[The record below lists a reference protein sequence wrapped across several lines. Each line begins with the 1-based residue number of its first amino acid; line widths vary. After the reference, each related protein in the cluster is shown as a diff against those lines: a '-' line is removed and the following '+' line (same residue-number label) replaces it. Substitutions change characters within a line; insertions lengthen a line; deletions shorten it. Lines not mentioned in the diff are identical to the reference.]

1 MQRYRIA
8 ALLFIVMVFG
18 CVGPLSAA
26 EQEPVD
32 LGEVVVTATRTEV
45 PIKELGVSATV
56 ITEEEIERSQAKDAV
71 DLLRDVAG
79 INVVQTGSRG
89 GNTSLYARGG
99 EDNFTLVLI
108 DGVRVNEAGGFF
120 DFSSLA
126 TANIERIEIIRGSQ
140 SALYG
145 SDAVGGVINIITK
158 KGKGRPTV
166 SVSTTNGAH
175 SENGHYIGEQ
185 KFDFSGGS
193 KWLDYSF
200 AYGRSDDKGILNINN
215 NFWRNTV
222 SSRVDFHPSA
232 LPLSSSLKKNIGDI
246 TFTLRYDDARAEFPT
261 ENGGDR
267 PDRIFPGLDPDQNR
281 QDHNL
286 ALGLE
291 TRFDIFPWWENSLEI
306 GFHRLERNFN
316 DPPNM
321 QSAFDAP
328 PGSFSDTIE
337 NRFIFDYHANLR
349 YPREGAIRSILTLGY
364 AEELETFDLNDL
376 STMRFGSLPFEF
388 FTTITQSSET
398 RTNNA
403 FYAQEQL
410 TLFDRL
416 HLTAGLRVDNNSKFG
431 TAVTPRGSIAFEI
444 KETGTK
450 PRAAIGTGIK
460 EPTFIENFGGFGTVG
475 NPNLKPERSFSWEV
489 GVDQAIWDGKVQ
501 LGLTY
506 FQNRY
511 KDLIAFIPSTFP
523 PPPVLPPNY
532 FNVQA
537 AKSWGVEFTGKVN
550 PGYGL
555 TLGVNYTYLQT
566 KVIDAGGI
574 DNIFFVEGKPL
585 LRRPTHSAS
594 FFADWLWKGL
604 NLHLNGTYVG
614 KRDDSLFLVAPG
626 PGPGFF
632 YTFTNLRVVNKAY
645 FVADLAA
652 SYTFDMDFLLL
663 KGIKI
668 FAKGQNIF
676 NEHYEEAFGFSSP
689 RFSAMGGVELT
700 F

>member
-1 MQRYRIA
+1 MQRYRIVA
-8 ALLFIVMVFG
+8 FLSIWMVFG
-18 CVGPLSAA
+18 SLGQLSAA

-56 ITEEEIERSQAKDAV
+56 ITAEEIERSQSTDVV
-71 DLLRDVAG
+71 DLLRDVVG
-79 INVVQTGSRG
+79 IQLTQTGSRG
-89 GNTSLYARGG
+89 GNTSLYVRGG
-99 EDNFTLVLI
+99 ESNFTLVLI

-120 DFSSLA
+120 DFSSIA
-126 TANIERIEIIRGSQ
+126 TDNIERIEIIRGSQ

-145 SDAVGGVINIITK
+145 SDAIGGVINIITR
-158 KGKGRPTV
+158 KGKGTPTV
-166 SVSTTNGAH
+166 SVSTAHGAH

-185 KFDFSGGS
+185 KFNFSGEN

-200 AYGRSDDKGILNINN
+200 AYGRSDDTGILSINN

-222 SSRVDFHPSA
+222 SSRMDFHPSA

-246 TFTLRYDDARAEFPT
+246 TFTLRYEDARAEFPT
-261 ENGGDR
+261 ERGGDR
-267 PDRIFPGLDPDQNR
+267 PDRVFPGLDPDQNR
-281 QDHNL
+281 EDRNL
-286 ALGLE
+286 AIGLG
-291 TRFDIFPWWENSLEI
+291 THFDLFPWWENVMEL
-306 GFHRLERNFN
+306 GFHRQEKGFN
-316 DPPNM
+316 DPPNVE
-321 QSAFDAP
+321 SAFDAS
-328 PGSFSDTIE
+328 PGSFSDTVE
-337 NRFIFDYHANLR
+337 NRLTVDYHTNLR
-349 YPREGAIRSILTLGY
+349 FPREGAIRSILTLGY
-364 AEELETFDLNDL
+364 AYELETFNLDDLNTSRGGFDP
-376 STMRFGSLPFEF
+376 TAVA
-388 FTTITQSSET
+388 TYTTQSDES

-403 FYAQEQL
+403 VYAQEQL
-410 TLFDRL
+410 TLFNRL
-416 HLTAGLRVDNNSKFG
+416 HLTGGLRVDNNSAFG
-431 TAVTPRGSIAFEI
+431 TAVTPRGSIALEI

-460 EPTFIENFGGFGTVG
+460 EPTFIENFGGFGTGG
-475 NPNLKPERSFSWEV
+475 NPNLKPEKSFSWEI

-506 FQNRY
+506 FQNSY
-511 KDLIAFIPSTFP
+511 KDLIAYVYIPLPWP

-532 FNVQA
+532 FNIQA
-537 AKSWGVEFTGKVN
+537 AKSWGIEFTGKVN

-555 TLGVNYTYLQT
+555 SLGVNYTYLNT
-566 KVIDAGGI
+566 EVIDAGGLT
-574 DNIFFVEGKPL
+574 NIFFAEGKKL
-585 LRRPTHSAS
+585 LRRPTHTAS
-594 FFADWLWKGL
+594 FFVDWLWKGL

-626 PGPGFF
+626 AF
-632 YTFTNLRVVNKAY
+632 YNFTSLRLENKDY

-652 SYTFDMDFLLL
+652 SYTFDIDFLLL
-663 KGIKI
+663 KGIKV

-676 NEHYEEAFGFSSP
+676 NEHYEEALGFSSP

>member
-1 MQRYRIA
+1 MQRYA
-8 ALLFIVMVFG
+8 IVAFLSIVIVFG
-18 CVGPLSAA
+18 SLGLLSAA
-26 EQEPVD
+26 EQEAVE
-32 LGEVVVTATRTEV
+32 LENVVVTATRTEV
-45 PIKELGVSATV
+45 PMKELGVSATV
-56 ITEEEIERSQAKDAV
+56 ITAEEIERRQAKDAV

-79 INVVQTGSRG
+79 INVAQQGSRG
-89 GNTSLYARGG
+89 GVVSLFARGG
-99 EDNFTLVLI
+99 ESNFTLVLI

-145 SDAVGGVINIITK
+145 SDAIGGVINIITK

-166 SVSTTNGAH
+166 SAATSNGAH
-175 SENGHYIGEQ
+175 SENGRYIGEQ
-185 KFDFSGGS
+185 RFNFSGGN

-200 AYGRSDDKGILNINN
+200 AYGRSDDNGILNTNN
-215 NFWRNTV
+215 SFWRNTV
-222 SSRVDFHPSA
+222 SNRLDVHPKDQWDVT
-232 LPLSSSLKKNIGDI
+232 L
-246 TFTLRYDDARAEFPT
+246 TLRYEDARTGIPT

-267 PDRIFPGLDPDQNR
+267 PDRVFPGLDPDQNR
-281 QDHNL
+281 QDRNL
-286 ALGLE
+286 AIGLG
-291 TRFDIFPWWENSLEI
+291 TRFDIFPWWEHVLEVK
-306 GFHRLERNFN
+306 FHRLEREFQ
-316 DPPNM
+316 DPPNVE
-321 QSAFDAP
+321 SAFDAP
-328 PGSFSDTIE
+328 PGSFSDTKE
-337 NRFIFDYHANLR
+337 NRFTIDYHTNLR
-349 YPREGAIRSILTLGY
+349 FPREGAVRSILTLGY
-364 AEELETFDLNDL
+364 AYELETFNLDDL
-376 STMRFGSLPFEF
+376 STFRYGSLPFAV
-388 FTTITQSSET
+388 FTSTSQSDET

-416 HLTAGLRVDNNSKFG
+416 HLTGGLRVDNNSKFG
-431 TAVTPRGSIAFEI
+431 TAITPRGSIAFEI

-475 NPNLKPERSFSWEV
+475 NPNLRPEKSFSWEV
-489 GVDQAIWDGKVQ
+489 GVDQDLWEGKVQ

-506 FQNRY
+506 FQNKY
-511 KDLIAFIPSTFP
+511 EDLIAFIPTSWP

-537 AKSWGVEFTGKVN
+537 AESWGIEFTGKVN

-555 TLGVNYTYLQT
+555 TLGVNYTYLKTQVT
-566 KVIDAGGI
+566 DAGGL
-574 DNIFFVEGKPL
+574 DSIFFAEGKKL

-594 FFADWLWKGL
+594 FSVDWLWKGL

-614 KRDDSLFLVAPG
+614 KRDDALFLVAPG
-626 PGPGFF
+626 PF
-632 YTFTNLRVVNKAY
+632 YTYTNLRLVNKDY

-652 SYTFDMDFLLL
+652 SYTFDVDFLLL

-676 NEHYEEAFGFSSP
+676 NEHYEEVIGFSSP
-689 RFSAMGGVELT
+689 RFSAMGGVEFT
-700 F
+700 FY